1 MVIWSKPAKNDL
13 KRIHNY
19 IAQDSNY
26 YANEVVHVIIEKTKL
41 LESFTRMGRPVPE
54 IRDENILEILVYSY
68 RIIYEISNTDIL
80 ILTIIHSKMDFNK
93 DDLPK
98 T

>member
-1 MVIWSKPAKNDL
+1 VVIWSKPAKNDL